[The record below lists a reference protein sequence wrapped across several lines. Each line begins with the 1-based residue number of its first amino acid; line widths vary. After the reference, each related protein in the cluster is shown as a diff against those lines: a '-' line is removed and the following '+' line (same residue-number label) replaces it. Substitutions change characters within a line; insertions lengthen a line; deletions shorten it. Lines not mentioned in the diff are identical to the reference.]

1 MGQCHLQGTAGN
13 PECACGRPR
22 HAHAAV
28 LSGPESRRARGGR
41 RALSPFP
48 PVERKP
54 GGRGSGHEP
63 VAGHADQDGPAEG
76 QRTRGVCQP
85 CGSALCQRGDEMT
98 AAEMVLERPGAA
110 TQGSAQRI
118 EIDNVSLRY
127 FTRQAEI
134 LALSGISLSIEPGEF
149 VSLIGQSGCGKST
162 LLSIIA
168 GILPPSDGEV
178 RVGGRRVTAPSP
190 RIGYMLQQDYLFEWR
205 TILDNALLGAEIQK
219 RDMNEAR
226 DRAVRLLEK
235 CGMGNFLDQ
244 YPRALSG
251 GMRQRVALARTLTTN
266 PDVVLLDEPF
276 SALDS
281 QTRLAIADEVVDVLR
296 SEGKSVVLVTHDIG
310 EAISMTDRVVV
321 LSRRPGRI
329 KSQHAI
335 SFPSVAGRRPTPF
348 EARGLPEFNA
358 YFNTLWDELDVH
370 VEG

>member
-1 MGQCHLQGTAGN
+1 MTTD
-13 PECACGRPR
+13 
-22 HAHAAV
+22 
-28 LSGPESRRARGGR
+28 
-41 RALSPFP
+41 AL
-48 PVERKP
+48 
-54 GGRGSGHEP
+54 
-63 VAGHADQDGPAEG
+63 
-76 QRTRGVCQP
+76 
-85 CGSALCQRGDEMT
+85 
-98 AAEMVLERPGAA
+98 LEREAEAA
-110 TQGSAQRI
+110 GKGSERI

-127 FTRQAEI
+127 FTKQAEI
-134 LALSGISLSIEPGEF
+134 LALSGISLTIEPGEF

-168 GILPPSDGEV
+168 GILPPSEGQI
-178 RVGGRRVTAPSP
+178 RVGGRTVTSPSP
-190 RIGYMLQQDYLFEWR
+190 SIGYMLQQDYLFEWR
-205 TILDNALLGAEIQK
+205 TILENALLGAEIQK
-219 RDMNEAR
+219 RDMKAAR
-226 DRAVRLLEK
+226 ERAVRLLEK

-251 GMRQRVALARTLTTN
+251 GMRQRVALARTLTTD

-310 EAISMTDRVVV
+310 EAVSMTDRVVV

-329 KSQHAI
+329 KSQHRI
-335 SFPSVAGRRPTPF
+335 VFPSVPGRRPTPF
-348 EARGLPEFNA
+348 EARGLPEFND